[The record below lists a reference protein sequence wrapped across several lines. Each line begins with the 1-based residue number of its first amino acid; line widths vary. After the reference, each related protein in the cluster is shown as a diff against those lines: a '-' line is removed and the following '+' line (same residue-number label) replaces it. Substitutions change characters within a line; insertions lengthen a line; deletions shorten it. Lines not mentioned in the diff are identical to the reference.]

1 MRIEDRLENAGRAL
15 RSSVDGDGVTDPL
28 SAVVDGSRSTDG
40 RSRWVL
46 LVAAAVVAVLAGVVG
61 VLALG
66 DDDERLVADEGETTD
81 TSMPETTT
89 SLPDGPDVVGEA
101 LGAFLVDP
109 EEVGSMSVIGIP
121 DALAD
126 LWMSSGDPAMS
137 NPVPEVDFD
146 ERVVFAFT
154 ISEMGAGRCLGPP
167 DGLAL
172 SGVSTVAPHFPES
185 EGCDLSRSGVRYF
198 LAVDRADLSE
208 TFDLVLASRLLDGAG
223 PYALFVD
230 ISEGFASFTPPQE
243 PSGGNLVPG
252 APDLEQPE
260 PGREITFEGIGDV
273 ALGQTLPVSEVQ
285 VYEGNADCG
294 YWGPGEP
301 SHDGDEP
308 LDGVV
313 TIDGD
318 VADIRSINV
327 RRNPRYRTASGV
339 GVGTTLETLE
349 RIYGNDLVVDRA
361 DASGTPTDGL
371 VGRYSDVA
379 AVRSGDR
386 ALTFQ
391 LNGDV
396 VFGVKLSNA
405 DFWGDDE
412 GCA

>member
-1 MRIEDRLENAGRAL
+1 ML
-15 RSSVDGDGVTDPL
+15 V
-28 SAVVDGSRSTDG
+28 
-40 RSRWVL
+40 
-46 LVAAAVVAVLAGVVG
+46 VAAAVVAVLAGVVG
-61 VLALG
+61 VVALG
-66 DDDERLVADEGETTD
+66 GDDEVLVADEGETTE
-81 TSMPETTT
+81 TSAPELTTT
-89 SLPDGPDVVGEA
+89 SSVPDGPDVAGDA
-101 LGAFLVDP
+101 LGAFRVDP

-126 LWMSSGDPAMS
+126 LWMSSGNPAMA

-154 ISEMGAGRCLGPP
+154 ISEMGAGRCGAP
-167 DGLAL
+167 DGLDL
-172 SGVSTVAPHFPES
+172 SGVSTVAPHFREPE
-185 EGCDLSRSGVRYF
+185 GACGLSRSSVRHF
-198 LAVDRADLSE
+198 LAVDRADLAE

-223 PYALFVD
+223 PYVLYVD
-230 ISEGFASFTPPQE
+230 SSEDFTSFTPAQE
-243 PSGGNLVPG
+243 SSGDNLVPG
-252 APDLEQPE
+252 APDLERPE
-260 PGREITFEGIGDV
+260 PGREITFDGIGDA
-273 ALGQTLPVSEVQ
+273 ALGQALPLSEVQ
-285 VYEGNADCG
+285 VYEGNAECG

-313 TIDGD
+313 TINGD
-318 VADIRSINV
+318 VAEVRSINV

-349 RIYGNDLVVDRA
+349 QIYGDDLVVDRA
-361 DASGTPTDGL
+361 DESGTPTDGL

-379 AVRSGDR
+379 AVRSGNR

-391 LNGDV
+391 LSGDV
-396 VFGVKLSNA
+396 VFGVKLSSA